1 MPPQP
6 ITTEQNAQRLAR
18 AIISDL
24 TLYNEQ
30 KIVAGIQNDNLLD
43 TMAEELEEGRA
54 LYKTR
59 VAEDLRLRTNFY
71 ERAIVDIMVRG
82 KGHVKSKMW

>member
-1 MPPQP
+1 MPPTP
-6 ITTEQNAQRLAR
+6 ITTEQDAQRLAR
-18 AIISDL
+18 AIVSDL

-43 TMAEELEEGRA
+43 TMAAELKEGLD
-54 LYKTR
+54 LYVSR
-59 VAEDLRLRTNFY
+59 VVQELRDRTNFY

>member
-1 MPPQP
+1 MPPSP
-6 ITTEQNAQRLAR
+6 ITTEQDAQRLAR

-30 KIVAGIQNDNLLD
+30 KIVAGIQNDNLLE
-43 TMAEELEEGRA
+43 TMAEELKEGRD
-54 LYKTR
+54 LYNSR
-59 VAEDLRLRTNFY
+59 VVSDLRGKTNFY

>member
-1 MPPQP
+1 MPPTP
-6 ITTEQNAQRLAR
+6 ITTEQEAQRLAR

-30 KIVAGIQNDNLLD
+30 KIVSGIQNDNLLD
-43 TMAEELEEGRA
+43 EMADELKEGRDLYNSRVVEELR
-54 LYKTR
+54 K
-59 VAEDLRLRTNFY
+59 RTNFY

>member
-1 MPPQP
+1 MPPTP
-6 ITTEQNAQRLAR
+6 ITTEQEAQRLAR

-30 KIVAGIQNDNLLD
+30 KIVSGIQNDNLLD
-43 TMAEELEEGRA
+43 TMADELKEGRDLYNSRVVEELRS
-54 LYKTR
+54 
-59 VAEDLRLRTNFY
+59 RTNFY

>member
-1 MPPQP
+1 MPATPS
-6 ITTEQNAQRLAR
+6 TTEQDAQRLAR
-18 AIISDL
+18 AIVSDL

-30 KIVAGIQNDNLLD
+30 KIVSGIQNDNLLD
-43 TMAEELEEGRA
+43 AMSAELKEGLDLYISRVVQELR
-54 LYKTR
+54 
-59 VAEDLRLRTNFY
+59 DRTNFY

>member
-1 MPPQP
+1 MPATP
-6 ITTEQNAQRLAR
+6 ITTEQDAQRLAR
-18 AIISDL
+18 AIVSDL

-30 KIVAGIQNDNLLD
+30 KIVSGIQNDNLLD
-43 TMAEELEEGRA
+43 AMSAELKEGLDLYISRVVQELR
-54 LYKTR
+54 
-59 VAEDLRLRTNFY
+59 DRTNFY